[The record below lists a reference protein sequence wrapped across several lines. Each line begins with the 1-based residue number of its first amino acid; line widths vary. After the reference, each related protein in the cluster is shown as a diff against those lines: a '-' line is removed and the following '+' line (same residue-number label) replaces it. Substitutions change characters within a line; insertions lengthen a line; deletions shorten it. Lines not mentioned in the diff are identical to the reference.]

1 MTYVWQKMKIL
12 KNRNCIVNWNEWRDK
27 NRSEIIKEE
36 INKMSKPW
44 VPEEELKVEYNKG
57 EKFEKWEENLNKEFS
72 MTELDRVLRKTR
84 IKSAPGLDGIEY
96 TRCGY

>member
-36 INKMSKPW
+36 INKISKPW
-44 VPEEELKVEYNKG
+44 VLEEELKIEYNKG